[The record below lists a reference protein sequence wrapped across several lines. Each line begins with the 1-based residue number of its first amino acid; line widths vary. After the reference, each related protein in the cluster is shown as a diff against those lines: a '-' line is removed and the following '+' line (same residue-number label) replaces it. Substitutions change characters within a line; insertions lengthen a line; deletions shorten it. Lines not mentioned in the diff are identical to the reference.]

1 MTLQLT
7 SLDLAVFAI
16 YLAAVLG
23 VGLWAT
29 RLATHTKRDYFLAGD
44 KLPWWMIGASI
55 VASNISSHQLIGLM
69 GAAYARGFVNVINDW
84 AAILVGINALLW
96 IFLPFYLRNGFYTM
110 PEFLERRFGPGARL
124 TYSVLILFTYVFVEI
139 SGVLFLGGLALNSL
153 LGIPILASVI
163 VLGVLTAAY
172 TVTGGLRAVIWTE
185 MMQLV
190 VLLGGAAVLSV
201 TTFQAAGGWSAV
213 VESTADWHLFL
224 PASDPDYPWTM
235 YLGSVLCVSTFYWA
249 GNQFIVQR
257 VLATRSEWDARMGI
271 VLADYLKF
279 LMPLLIVAPGIL
291 AVKLYPN
298 LERPDLIFPT
308 LVQGLLPS
316 GLVGLVMAGLIAAV
330 MSHISGAI
338 NSCATIATVD
348 LYLPFF
354 RPGASEQEAV
364 RFGRL
369 AGVTVALLGM
379 AWADLM
385 IAHSH
390 RPIFIFLMDAY
401 GYFAP
406 GVATM
411 FLLGIFWKRTTA
423 AGAVTAGVLSVP
435 LSVALQLAW
444 RGVSF
449 ANRTGIVF
457 WICMGLCAAISLV
470 TRPKPEAELVGLIWN
485 RQSMRLPAGERAD
498 SRGLRNPLWWWVL
511 ITAVVLYFY
520 VRFP

>member
-1 MTLQLT
+1 MTLKLT
-7 SLDLAVFAI
+7 SLDLAVFAV
-16 YLAAVLG
+16 YLMAVGAVGVWAA
-23 VGLWAT
+23 
-29 RLATHTKRDYFLAGD
+29 RLATRTKRDYFLAGD
-44 KLPWWMIGASI
+44 KLPWWMVGASI

-69 GAAYARGFVNVINDW
+69 GAAYACGFVNVMNDW
-84 AAILVGINALLW
+84 AAVLIGMNALLW

-110 PEFLERRFGPGARL
+110 PEFLQRRFGAGARL

-153 LGIPILASVI
+153 LGIPILLSVI

-172 TVTGGLRAVIWTE
+172 TVIGGLRAVIWTE

-190 VLLGGAAVLSV
+190 VLLGGAAVLSIA
-201 TTFQAAGGWSAV
+201 TFRAAGGWQAV
-213 VESTADWHLFL
+213 VASTADWHLLL

-235 YLGSVLCVSTFYWA
+235 YIGSALCISTFYWA

-257 VLATRSEWDARMGI
+257 VLAARSEWDARMGI

-291 AVKLYPN
+291 AVKLYPK
-298 LERPDLIFPT
+298 LDRPDLIFPT

-316 GLVGLVMAGLIAAV
+316 GLVGLVTAGLIAAV

-354 RPGASEQEAV
+354 HPQASEQQAV

-369 AGVTVALLGM
+369 VGVVVALLGM

-385 IAHSH
+385 IAHSD

-423 AGAVTAGVLSVP
+423 VAAVAAGVLSIP
-435 LSVALQLAW
+435 LSVALQFGW
-444 RGVSF
+444 RGISF

-457 WICMGLCAAISLV
+457 WVCMGLCATISLV
-470 TRPKPEAELVGLIWN
+470 TRPKSEEELSGLIWN
-485 RQSMRLPAGERAD
+485 KESMRLPLDQRAH
-498 SRGLRNPLWWWVL
+498 SRGLRNPVVWWVL
-511 ITAVVLYFY
+511 ITAIVLYFY